1 MQMAE
6 ITIKYNGEDKVID
19 TDSLNEMQSGLMAEA
34 SVAEQEFNRYKY
46 ITAMCKDRRD
56 FLLQKIVESLEEDDK
71 KKT

>member
-1 MQMAE
+1 
-6 ITIKYNGEDKVID
+6 
-19 TDSLNEMQSGLMAEA
+19 MQSGLMAEA